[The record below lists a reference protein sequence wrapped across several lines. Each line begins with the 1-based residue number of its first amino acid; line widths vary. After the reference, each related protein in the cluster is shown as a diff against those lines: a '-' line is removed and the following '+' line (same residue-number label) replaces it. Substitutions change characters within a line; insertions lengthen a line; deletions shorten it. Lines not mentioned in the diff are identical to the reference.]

1 MKRDK
6 QTDRTE
12 AYR

>member
-1 MKRDK
+1 MV

-12 AYR
+12 MTK